1 MREKERSER
10 AGEREMDDFDD
21 WMIYHLVYEQDE
33 DYEQDESLGELGN
46 NIRELNNNMTRVNQ
60 ELSNL
65 YRAFNDL

>member
-1 MREKERSER
+1 
-10 AGEREMDDFDD
+10 MDDFDD

-33 DYEQDESLGELGN
+33 DYEQDESLGEQGN

>member
-10 AGEREMDDFDD
+10 EQEREMDDFDD